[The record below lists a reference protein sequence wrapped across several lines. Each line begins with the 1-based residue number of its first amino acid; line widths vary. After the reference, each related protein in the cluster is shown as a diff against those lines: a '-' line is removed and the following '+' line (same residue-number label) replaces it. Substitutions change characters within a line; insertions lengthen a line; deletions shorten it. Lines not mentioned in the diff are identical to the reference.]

1 MKHTVLVVDDE
12 QPIRTSLRGILEDE
26 EYTVLEAASGEA
38 ALKILE
44 QHPVS
49 AILLD
54 IWMEGMDGVETLR
67 HIKAQHHPPV
77 APTRATVTSPALPPP
92 LTKGAGMDL
101 NREVPVIM
109 MSGHGTIE
117 TAVITTKE
125 GAYDFL
131 EKPLS
136 LDRILL
142 ILERAIREWMLVRE
156 NRDLRARM
164 GGAPPMIGNSPVMQ
178 ALDQQI
184 LRMAPTD
191 GWVLLTGENGTGKE
205 VAARRVH
212 ELSKRANNP
221 FVAVNSAAIPE
232 KSIET
237 ELFGREKIGP
247 NGALTIQPGR
257 FEQSNHGTLFL
268 DAIGE
273 MPLRTQVKILR
284 ALQEQQ
290 FERVGGQQPIRVD
303 IRVIAASNKDL
314 AEEINAGRFRQDLYY
329 RLNVIPLHIPPLR
342 ERLEDISI
350 LVDHFSGMQQLGRA
364 QTRTF
369 SPKVLAILKNYHWP
383 GNVRELKN
391 LVERLL
397 IMAPGPNIGPN
408 DLPAFLHGKETP
420 DHDSPWHTL
429 MGQGMRDA
437 REAFERAYLKTQ
449 LERQHGNISRTAD
462 VIGMERSALHRKLK
476 TLRLG

>member
-1 MKHTVLVVDDE
+1 MNHTVLIVDDE
-12 QPIRTSLRGILEDE
+12 ESIRTSLRGILEDE
-26 EYTVLEAASGEA
+26 DYVVLEASSGEA
-38 ALKILE
+38 ALEILKT
-44 QHPVS
+44 HPVS

-54 IWMEGMDGVETLR
+54 IWMEGMDGVETLCR
-67 HIKAQHHPPV
+67 IKTPHQETVSSAQ
-77 APTRATVTSPALPPP
+77 PAYASD
-92 LTKGAGMDL
+92 KGGGARGFTDL
-101 NREVPVIM
+101 NSDVPVIM

-117 TAVITTKE
+117 TAVTTTKE

-142 ILERAIREWMLVRE
+142 LLRRAIREWLLIRE

-164 GGAPPMIGNSPVMQ
+164 EKAPTMIGDSPAMR

-184 LRMAPTD
+184 RRMAPTD
-191 GWVLLTGENGTGKE
+191 GWVLLSGENGTGKE

-212 ELSKRANNP
+212 ELSHRAKDH
-221 FVAVNSAAIPE
+221 FVAINSAAMPE

-237 ELFGREKIGP
+237 ELFGREKLGP
-247 NGALTIQPGR
+247 SGTRTIQAGR

-273 MPLRTQVKILR
+273 MSLKTQAKILR

-290 FERVGGQQPIRVD
+290 FERVGGLRLIQVD
-303 IRVIAASNKDL
+303 VRVIAASNKNL
-314 AEEINAGRFRQDLYY
+314 ETEIAEGRFRQDLYY

-342 ERLEDISI
+342 ERLEDIPR
-350 LVDHFSGMQQLGRA
+350 LVEYFTNMQQAGMA
-364 QTRTF
+364 QRRVF
-369 SPKVLAILKNYHWP
+369 VPEVLKILQGYHWP

-397 IMAPGPNIGPN
+397 IMAPGAEIEPD
-408 DLPAFLHGKETP
+408 DLPEFLYKKRHREDGCF
-420 DHDSPWHTL
+420 SPWQTL
-429 MGQGMRDA
+429 LEQGLRDA
-437 REAFERAYLKTQ
+437 REGFERAYLKAH
-449 LERQHGNISRTAD
+449 LERQHGNISRTAEA
-462 VIGMERSALHRKLK
+462 IGMERSALHRKMK
-476 TLRLG
+476 TLGLG